1 MQTLNVLPITEA
13 PSVDPGSK
21 GEAVPQD
28 TVPFDVVLD
37 QERRTVNESRKREE
51 ELQAAEQAA
60 LLVPAPQP
68 EPRAVAPVC
77 ASAEEVVF
85 SVIEEVASDA
95 GGTPA
100 SDFLTLEWDGADVP
114 RTREASTSQ
123 PEAGPVHWA
132 DVEAFVATTSE
143 PSIEVDGVGRVQAN
157 LQWQAPAVE
166 QGKASAPPAAGE
178 PVLNVDAPEV
188 VEVNVLPARNEIQ
201 PQEALSLPEHE
212 STVAVESAQLEIP
225 RVEEIQ
231 TEASDS
237 EEQPLDEPDFYFR
250 ANGPSPRTDIHPL
263 EPARLAEAQKPHIL
277 RQLTSAVKVLEE
289 SGQTS
294 LKIQL
299 QPESLGRI
307 ELQLISDQDGVRVS
321 MIAESQPTSSLLQEN
336 MADLQRS
343 LEDAGV
349 ELLDLSVG
357 QHKQQHE
364 TPEEKTHQSW
374 QPVSAKSP
382 GEVHNVPLSIFSD
395 PDALV
400 DYRI

>member
-13 PSVDPGSK
+13 PSVDPGSRA
-21 GEAVPQD
+21 EAVPQD
-28 TVPFDVVLD
+28 TVPFDEVLD
-37 QERRTVNESRKREE
+37 QEIRTVNESRKREE
-51 ELQAAEQAA
+51 EEQAAELAA

-68 EPRAVAPVC
+68 EPRDMAPVC
-77 ASAEEVVF
+77 VSAEEVVS
-85 SVIEEVASDA
+85 SVIEEIASDA

-100 SDFLTLEWDGADVP
+100 SDFQTDEWIGADVP
-114 RTREASTSQ
+114 QVRAASTSQ
-123 PEAGPVHWA
+123 PEAGAALWTN
-132 DVEAFVATTSE
+132 VEAFVATTSE
-143 PSIEVDGVGRVQAN
+143 PSIEEDVVGRIQAD
-157 LQWQAPAVE
+157 LQWQAPEVEQAQVSASAAVE
-166 QGKASAPPAAGE
+166 PE
-178 PVLNVDAPEV
+178 PRMDAPEV
-188 VEVNVLPARNEIQ
+188 VEINASPARNEIQ
-201 PQEALSLPEHE
+201 LQETLSLPENE
-212 STVAVESAQLEIP
+212 STVRIESAQREVPL
-225 RVEEIQ
+225 VEEIQ

-250 ANGPSPRTDIHPL
+250 ASGPSPGADVNPL

-277 RQLTSAVKVLEE
+277 RQLTSAVKTLED

-307 ELQLISDQDGVRVS
+307 ELQLISDHDGVRVS
-321 MIAESQPTSSLLQEN
+321 MIAESQPTSSMLQEN

-357 QHKQQHE
+357 QHKQQQG
-364 TPEEKTHQSW
+364 TPEERSHQSW
-374 QPVSAKSP
+374 RPASAKSP
-382 GEVHNVPLSIFSD
+382 GEANNVPISIFSD

-400 DYRI
+400 DFRI